1 MVHTKYPKE
10 DCEQR
15 PVLIPEVVSTD
26 SWLNLSLAKHPKWEL
41 QSFDC
46 EQRPVLIPKVVR
58 SSNVSTLMSAS
69 VSDQASETGTQYF
82 PLCFS
87 DDGTR
92 KVN

>member
-26 SWLNLSLAKHPKWEL
+26 SWLNLSQTKHPKTAL

-46 EQRPVLIPKVVR
+46 EQRPVLMPSCEVVQCLNLSLTKHPKMALKSFDYEQRPVLMP
-58 SSNVSTLMSAS
+58 SSEVL
-69 VSDQASETGTQYF
+69 
-82 PLCFS
+82 
-87 DDGTR
+87 
-92 KVN
+92 